1 MSRTA
6 YNNLNPNAVQKLT
19 EPSQIRDKHN
29 SHIIFV
35 SESKDEIIHQ
45 SNNRNNNSTIENH
58 QEVTTQQHINTIP
71 ENGLK
76 EIDNL
81 SASFEK
87 LSVLHQEP
95 ELSKPPILK
104 KNTKVQFKFKDSN
117 EWKTAV
123 LISRLGKATGK
134 YSK

>member
-1 MSRTA
+1 MI
-6 YNNLNPNAVQKLT
+6 

-29 SHIIFV
+29 SHIIFA

-58 QEVTTQQHINTIP
+58 QEVTTHQHINTIP

-104 KNTKVQFKFKDSN
+104 KNTKVQFKFKDSD

-134 YSK
+134 YSKE